1 MPRKI
6 SSAWNAQPKGASIK
20 MTHNQIGRGPLPAK
34 GDPILGDQLLR
45 QQSVEKWTSHANTE
59 LRTPTG
65 SHCAQLSAQDL
76 PFDIGDALTWCH
88 LLGHEPWGAE
98 TRSRAIPRKGLH
110 GAAIKGTVEQDWEI
124 TLLTK
129 LIRKVF
135 TQSSTRV
142 VTTVPASTAVLR
154 CSVNGMTS
162 RSLSRLQSQVS

>member
-1 MPRKI
+1 
-6 SSAWNAQPKGASIK
+6 
-20 MTHNQIGRGPLPAK
+20 MTHNRIGHGPDPAK
-34 GDPILGDQLLR
+34 DEAILSDLLYS
-45 QQSVEKWTSHANTE
+45 QQSAHQCRSIAKTE
-59 LRTPTG
+59 LQTPTG
-65 SHCAQLSAQDL
+65 ADGAQKCAQDL

-98 TRSRAIPRKGLH
+98 TRSRAIPRKGLS